1 MSSNSIN
8 SISEFLLHA
17 GTEYIVFDIGR
28 GITPVPSQTFL
39 EIENGTKVAPYPRQ
53 QHAWFG
59 VVFWNK
65 NTSNQH
71 YIWFI
76 KLPIDEQGL
85 LIAAARNHFL
95 QIIIDALGASIA
107 DDKETSNTLPDNP
120 YSFVPTQSQLA
131 QFNALVRLQLDLPMS
146 DSAKQALAYIKA
158 PQVVDWQK
166 IPLQGIADIVTRLQI
181 ESTSQDIEAY
191 IIKNFD
197 LFSDTFKQTLMEM
210 SEAVELSSHIQQ
222 CFIKELNGPK
232 EINVAALRALSS
244 TQKNEA
250 VYQVLHECFKANKLN
265 RLDIL
270 SVIAARHFQ
279 QMDASLLLLFFES
292 VADVDH
298 NEGYE
303 GQLFI
308 GFFSDLVQVP
318 QLRKLVLDTLRAPS
332 RSERLAFAI
341 GKLFSQTK
349 G

>member
-39 EIENGTKVAPYPRQ
+39 EIENGTRVAPFPRQ

-65 NTSNQH
+65 NASNQH

-107 DDKETSNTLPDNP
+107 DDKETASTLPDNP

-131 QFNALVRLQLDLPMS
+131 QFNALVRLQLALPMS
-146 DSAKQALAYIKA
+146 DSAQQALAYIKA

-166 IPLQGIADIVTRLQI
+166 IPLQGIADIASRLQTRSLSQEI
-181 ESTSQDIEAY
+181 ESHIIE
-191 IIKNFD
+191 NFR
-197 LFSDTFKQTLMEM
+197 LFSDTFKQTLMDM
-210 SEAVELSSHIQQ
+210 SEAIEVSEHMQQ
-222 CFIKELNGPK
+222 CFISELNSSQ
-232 EINVAALRALSS
+232 EINLAALRALSS
-244 TQKNEA
+244 AQKNDA
-250 VYQVLHECFKANKLN
+250 VYKVLHDFFEANKMN

-279 QMDASLLLLFFES
+279 QMDAPLLLQFFES
-292 VADVDH
+292 VAEVDH
-298 NEGYE
+298 CEGYD

-318 QLRKLVLDTLRAPS
+318 QLRKMVLDTLRAPS
-332 RSERLAFAI
+332 RSDRLAAAI